1 MRHPDRAGV
10 LCRTGSPL
18 LPARLFKPEYSES
31 FRCIGPACEDSCCEG
46 WTIYIDQPTF
56 DKYRALPPGPLS
68 TIIEENVLRASA
80 DANSTSG
87 AASPFAQVRMTA
99 DAKCPLLSA
108 DRLCQAQVA
117 HGEAYLS
124 HMCATYPRAIYSIQ
138 GETEKALSLSCP
150 EAARLVLLDPDLP
163 MSAGQNDGSLAG
175 NVAASGSDPWQ
186 PHFWSIRDFAL
197 ALVRNRAYPL
207 WQRMFL
213 LGLFSQRLDA
223 IALADLSEKVPPLLA
238 GFAATIQSGTLLPAM
253 EALPVDHAR
262 QLDLVLRLAGML
274 LKRSNL
280 RPRFIECLE
289 AFRQGIGNA
298 PGATLESLTAHY
310 ADAHDRYYAPFFQNR
325 PHILENYLINT
336 IFRCRFPFG
345 SEWAR
350 TSAVPSMSHEFALL
364 TAQFALMKG
373 LLIGVSGSHRERFSV
388 DHVVHTVQAAGKH
401 FDHHMDFLKDAHALL
416 VEHRMDD
423 ARGLVILLRNAAS
436 NPFQPALSSIQ
447 PSMHASGSDMSVPPT
462 AQSSAV

>member
-1 MRHPDRAGV
+1 MAP
-10 LCRTGSPL
+10 
-18 LPARLFKPEYSES
+18 RLFKPEYSES

-56 DKYRALPPGPLS
+56 DKYQALPAGPLR
-68 TIIEENVLRASA
+68 TIIDENVLRAPA
-80 DANSTSG
+80 DANSSSG

-108 DRLCQAQVA
+108 DRLCQAQVE

-138 GETEKALSLSCP
+138 GEAEKALALSCP
-150 EAARLVLLDPDLP
+150 EAARLVLLDPHLP
-163 MSAGQNDGSLAG
+163 MSACQSDDSPTEI
-175 NVAASGSDPWQ
+175 VAESGSDPWK

-197 ALVRNRAYPL
+197 TLVRNRKYPL

-223 IALADLSEKVPPLLA
+223 IALGDLDEKVPPLLDGFTAALQA
-238 GFAATIQSGTLLPAM
+238 GSLLPAM

-274 LKRSNL
+274 LNRSNL

-298 PGATLESLTAHY
+298 PEATLESLAAHY
-310 ADAHDRYYAPFFQNR
+310 ANAHDRYYAPFFQNH

-350 TSAVPSMSHEFALL
+350 TGAVPSMSHEFAVL
-364 TAQFALMKG
+364 TAQFALIKG
-373 LLIGVSGSHRERFSV
+373 LLIGVSGFHRERFSV

-423 ARGLVILLRNAAS
+423 ARSLMILLRNSKANKPDPAGQS
-436 NPFQPALSSIQ
+436 IHPHAPALEQDI
-447 PSMHASGSDMSVPPT
+447 PAM
-462 AQSSAV
+462 AQSSTV

>member
-1 MRHPDRAGV
+1 MAPTRQ
-10 LCRTGSPL
+10 
-18 LPARLFKPEYSES
+18 FKPEYSES

-56 DKYRALPPGPLS
+56 DKYQALPAGPLR
-68 TIIEENVLRASA
+68 TIIDENVLRAPA
-80 DANSTSG
+80 DASSTSG

-99 DAKCPLLSA
+99 DAKCPLFSA
-108 DRLCQAQVA
+108 DRLCQAQVE

-124 HMCATYPRAIYSIQ
+124 HMCATYPRAMYSIQ
-138 GETEKALSLSCP
+138 GEAEKALSLSCP
-150 EAARLVLLDPDLP
+150 EAARLVLLDPHLP
-163 MSAGQNDGSLAG
+163 MKAGQSGGSPAG

-197 ALVRNRAYPL
+197 TLVRNRAYPL

-223 IALADLSEKVPPLLA
+223 IAPGDLSEKVPPLLEGFTAAIHA
-238 GFAATIQSGTLLPAM
+238 GSLLTAM
-253 EALPVDHAR
+253 DALPVDRAR

-274 LKRSNL
+274 LNRSNL

-310 ADAHDRYYAPFFQNR
+310 ANAHDRYYAPFFQNH

-350 TSAVPSMSHEFALL
+350 TGAVPSMSHEFALL

-373 LLIGVSGSHRERFSV
+373 LLIGVSGFHRERFSV
-388 DHVVHTVQAAGKH
+388 DHVVHTVQSAGKH

-436 NPFQPALSSIQ
+436 IPFQPDVSSSP
-447 PSMHASGSDMSVPPT
+447 PSVHASGSDMSVPSMV
-462 AQSSAV
+462 QSSAG